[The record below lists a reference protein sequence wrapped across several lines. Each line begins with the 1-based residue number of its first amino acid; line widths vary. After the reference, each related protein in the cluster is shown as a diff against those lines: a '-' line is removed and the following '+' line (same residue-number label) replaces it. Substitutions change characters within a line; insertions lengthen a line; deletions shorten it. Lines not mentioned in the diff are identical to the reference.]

1 MSQLYN
7 ALPGPY
13 RAQRSGLRP
22 RCPLPGCPFLLTV
35 VPHGAD
41 NPLGIRWGPAGSCTP
56 LPGPA
61 ARGDHG
67 QVIISLLTYRRFDTR
82 AEVVVNAWT
91 VAGGSV
97 NLLRRTWDPQ
107 GPMSSREAAVA
118 ALKVALAAL
127 EGPTPADAREG

>member
-1 MSQLYN
+1 M
-7 ALPGPY
+7 
-13 RAQRSGLRP
+13 
-22 RCPLPGCPFLLTV
+22 
-35 VPHGAD
+35 
-41 NPLGIRWGPAGSCTP
+41 
-56 LPGPA
+56 
-61 ARGDHG
+61 
-67 QVIISLLTYRRFDTR
+67 IISLLTYRRFDTR